1 MLSAIYNFRMVDL
14 KDQSIYLPFYFKL
27 MKNDIQKNY
36 ENMLDMQELKA
47 GFPVMSKKVNSSL
60 PSR

>member
-1 MLSAIYNFRMVDL
+1 MLCMLSAIYNFCMVDL

-27 MKNDIQKNY
+27 MKNNIQKNY

-47 GFPVMSKKVNSSL
+47 GFPVMTKK
-60 PSR
+60 R